1 MPAAVC
7 SDGLRRR
14 GIREEARRKSPPKRL
29 RHGPGSPPPLRRR
42 EGRKGGAVATVMGR
56 RRAGAGGVR
65 MSLGRAA
72 VPRCCW
78 ASRWEGRGRA
88 ASRAGQGRAGQGLG
102 GEPVPRGELGKCRA
116 RAAALRSQ
124 RRCGGSRGGAPGAFV
139 AAALRVSPLSRA
151 VRARRDRL

>member
-72 VPRCCW
+72 VPRCCR

-88 ASRAGQGRAGQGLG
+88 ASRAGQGRAWEGSRCPVGNLGSAALGQQRF
-102 GEPVPRGELGKCRA
+102 VPSG
-116 RAAALRSQ
+116 AAAGRVEERPEPSSPRHYGYRRS
-124 RRCGGSRGGAPGAFV
+124 
-139 AAALRVSPLSRA
+139 AAQ
-151 VRARRDRL
+151 

>member
-72 VPRCCW
+72 VPRCCR

-88 ASRAGQGRAGQGLG
+88 ASRAGQGRAGLG
-102 GEPVPRGELGKCRA
+102 RGAGAPWGTWEVPRSGSSA
-116 RAAALRSQ
+116 SFPAALRRVAWRSARSL
-124 RRCGGSRGGAPGAFV
+124 RRRGTTGI
-139 AAALRVSPLSRA
+139 AAQPRSESAER
-151 VRARRDRL
+151 